1 MSVNMAGTA
10 STQGL
15 YHASYE
21 GISGFVDLAIGFGL
35 ACFTRPVRVV
45 QDDVDIFDNDSFD
58 SDMERQV
65 SPLQ

>member
-1 MSVNMAGTA
+1 MRVTKVLLATWILRPATVCPA
-10 STQGL
+10 S
-15 YHASYE
+15 HE
-21 GISGFVDLAIGFGL
+21 
-35 ACFTRPVRVV
+35 PMRVV

>member
-1 MSVNMAGTA
+1 MRVTKVFLDSWILPSAAVWPA
-10 STQGL
+10 SP
-15 YHASYE
+15 E
-21 GISGFVDLAIGFGL
+21 
-35 ACFTRPVRVV
+35 PVRVV